1 MNGTAA
7 QKPPVPDL
15 DALAVIDSLADAVI
29 VVSPDR
35 RVLQANRTAQQ
46 WAGIERDVTGLECHA
61 VFPCGEPC
69 EELAREC
76 PVPVVLDTR
85 AAVKLTHSYLDKRTS
100 LPRYVD
106 VVASPLLDASGE
118 VVAVVETMRNVT
130 EERRM
135 ADALMRRNEHLAIL
149 NAIAATAN
157 QSLDLTEILD
167 RALEEVL
174 RLAAVDAGAVFL
186 REEMVGELQLFAHRG
201 LSENSARLV
210 AQFGMLDG
218 GCGGAVEY
226 QSIVVVPDIR
236 RYRGRRAEAL
246 LREQLSTVAHV
257 PLVARGCS
265 LGSMCVATRELRDF
279 DEGEQ
284 ELLNAIGNQIAVA
297 VENARLYAELQQ
309 KERMRGE
316 LLRQVIAAQ
325 EEERRRIARELH
337 DETSQNLTALIYAA
351 EEAADLRRMADA
363 REKLEQMRL
372 LAQRTL
378 DGVGKLIFDL
388 RPTMLD
394 HLGLLPALRWYTQS
408 RLSGTATRVT
418 VSECASVLGDC
429 RLPPTVETALFR
441 VAQEAISNI
450 ARHSLARNARLR
462 MERDAERVRIYVEDD
477 GVGFDLVQV
486 VLSPDSAR
494 GLGLLG
500 MRERV
505 ELLGGT
511 LDLDSAPGH
520 GTRIEIDV
528 PLAGGIAHD

>member
-1 MNGTAA
+1 
-7 QKPPVPDL
+7 L
-15 DALAVIDSLADAVI
+15 DAFAIIDSLADAVI
-29 VVSPDR
+29 VVTPDR
-35 RVLQANRTAQQ
+35 QVLQANRTARR
-46 WAGIERDVTGLECHA
+46 WAGIERDIVGLDCHA
-61 VFPCGEPC
+61 LFPCGQTCSSEAGC
-69 EELAREC
+69 EC
-76 PVPVVLDTR
+76 PVPLVLESR
-85 AAVKLTHSYLDKRTS
+85 RPVKLTHTYSERRTG
-100 LPRYVD
+100 LMRYVD
-106 VVASPLLDASGE
+106 VVASPLLDEEGS
-118 VVAVVETMRNVT
+118 VTAVVETMRNVT

-135 ADALMRRNEHLAIL
+135 ADALLRRSEHLAVL

-157 QSLDLTEILD
+157 QSLDLSEILD
-167 RALEEVL
+167 RALAEVL

-186 REEMVGELQLFAHRG
+186 REETLGGLELLAHRG
-201 LSENSARLV
+201 LSEHTARLV

-218 GCGGAVEY
+218 GCGGVVEH
-226 QSIVVVPDIR
+226 QGIVVVPDIR

-284 ELLNAIGNQIAVA
+284 ELLNAIGNQIAAA

-316 LLRQVIAAQ
+316 LLRKVIAAQ
-325 EEERRRIARELH
+325 EDERRRIARELH

-351 EEAADLRRMADA
+351 EEAAELRRMAGA
-363 REKLEQMRL
+363 REKLEQMRR
-372 LAQRTL
+372 LAQHTL

-394 HLGLLPALRWYTQS
+394 HLGLLPALRWYAET
-408 RLSGTATRVT
+408 RFAGTSTRVT
-418 VSECASVLGDC
+418 VSETCADAAGC
-429 RLPPTVETALFR
+429 RLPPAMETALFR

-462 MERDAERVRIYVEDD
+462 VERDTARVRIVVEDD
-477 GVGFDLVQV
+477 GVGFDLVQIT
-486 VLSPDSAR
+486 LSPDSGR

-511 LDLDSAPGH
+511 LDIDSAPGH
-520 GTRIEIDV
+520 GTRIELEA
-528 PLAGGIAHD
+528 PLPDGAAHE